1 MNFLN
6 SLRISQKLLLA
17 FAVLVVIAAGVG
29 GVTLVQLERVDTMS
43 EDSARL
49 EKVVGL
55 LGNLEQDAFAQ
66 LLSVRGL
73 LLTGDRENIA
83 KYETYGGDLAKTFD
97 HLKAAVPTAEIA
109 QGIDRLRAIVA
120 DWQQNVAQK
129 QIALMRAP
137 LTVDEARVMEAN
149 GAGEAFA
156 AKLLAEFGA
165 IQRVVDAEVA
175 RNEQAAAAAFRTTI
189 VAVIGGLVVSVLFAI
204 AAGVFLTR
212 GISRPIGLLT
222 DVMLRLSHKDYS
234 GDIPGAG
241 RRDEIGQ
248 MANTVMVFKNG
259 MIEADRLQA
268 EAQKQQEAE
277 LERGRKLQAL
287 TRDFDAEVS
296 EMMATLAAAA
306 TELQNTATSLTTL
319 AEGSSDRAVTASNT
333 SQTTS
338 HNVQMVATA
347 GTELSASIAE
357 ISRQV
362 SASNDL
368 ARKARDEAEES
379 NSAVEALVED
389 ATKIGEVITLI
400 RDIADQTNL
409 LALNATI
416 ESARAGEAGKGFA
429 VVAQEVKSLAN
440 ETSKAT
446 EDIENQVARIQER
459 TGTAVEAI
467 RSIGKRIVEMEG
479 VISTV
484 AAAVEQQDAA
494 TREISAK
501 VEEVAAATDAMAQS
515 MGAVRDSAEQTGES
529 SGDVLTTSEE
539 LSKQAEK
546 LKAAVDN
553 FLTNVR
559 AA

>member
-6 SLRISQKLLLA
+6 SLRISRKLFVA
-17 FAVLVVIAAGVG
+17 FAILVVIAAGVG
-29 GVTLVQLERVDTMS
+29 GVTLVQVKRVEAVSDDTAHL
-43 EDSARL
+43 DR
-49 EKVVGL
+49 VVGL
-55 LGNLEQDAFAQ
+55 FGDLERAAVGQ

-73 LLTGDRENIA
+73 LLTGDRDNIA
-83 KYETYGGDLAKTFD
+83 KYKGYGANLDETFAQLQKIVRNPAITRGVDSL
-97 HLKAAVPTAEIA
+97 HAV
-109 QGIDRLRAIVA
+109 LA
-120 DWQQNVAQK
+120 DWQQNVAHK
-129 QIALMRAP
+129 QIELMRAP

-156 AKLLAEFGA
+156 GKLRGA
-165 IQRVVDAEVA
+165 LKAVEAVVDAEVA
-175 RNEQAAAAAFRTTI
+175 QNDAASAAAFRTTI
-189 VAVIGGLVVSVLFAI
+189 IAVIAGLAVSVLFAV
-204 AAGVFLTR
+204 AAGFMLTR

-222 DVMLRLSHKDYS
+222 DVMLRLSHKDYA
-234 GDIPGAG
+234 GDIPGFG
-241 RRDEIGQ
+241 RGDEIGQ
-248 MANTVMVFKNG
+248 MANTVQVFKNG
-259 MIEADRLQA
+259 MIENDRLQE
-268 EAQKQQEAE
+268 EALKKQEAE

-287 TRDFDAEVS
+287 TQSFDTEVS

-306 TELQNTATSLTTL
+306 TELQGTATSLTTL
-319 AEGSSDRAVTASNT
+319 AEGSSDRAVAAANASQAT
-333 SQTTS
+333 SD
-338 HNVQMVATA
+338 NVQTVATA

-362 SASNDL
+362 ASSNDL

-379 NSAVEALVED
+379 NAAVEALVED

-459 TGTAVEAI
+459 TGTAVQAI
-467 RSIGKRIVEMEG
+467 RSISERIVEMES
-479 VISTV
+479 VVSTV
-484 AAAVEQQDAA
+484 AAAVEEQDAA

-501 VEEVAAATDAMAQS
+501 VEEVSMAADEMAHSMSAVKDA
-515 MGAVRDSAEQTGES
+515 AEQTGES

-546 LKAAVDN
+546 LKTAVDN
-553 FLTNVR
+553 FLASVR

>member
-6 SLRISQKLLLA
+6 SMRISRKLFAA
-17 FAVLVVIAAGVG
+17 FAILVVIAAGVG
-29 GVTLVQLERVDTMS
+29 GVTMVQVKQVEAVSDRSAQVQHMVDLFGQLEQ
-43 EDSARL
+43 A
-49 EKVVGL
+49 
-55 LGNLEQDAFAQ
+55 AFGQ

-83 KYETYGGDLAKTFD
+83 KFDAFGEELTGLYGKLEKVTINPQITKGLQ
-97 HLKAAVPTAEIA
+97 E
-109 QGIDRLRAIVA
+109 LRTIIG

-129 QIALMRAP
+129 QIALMRGP
-137 LTVDEARVMEAN
+137 LTVDESRVMEAN
-149 GAGEAFA
+149 GAGETFA
-156 AKLLAEFGA
+156 NKLVATMGA
-165 IQRVVDAEVA
+165 IQTVADAEVESNA
-175 RNEQAAAAAFRTTI
+175 HASAVAFRTTI
-189 VAVIGGLVVSVLFAI
+189 IAVTAGLVVSVLFAM
-204 AAGVFLTR
+204 AAGVFLSR
-212 GISRPIGLLT
+212 GISRPIELLNG
-222 DVMLRLSHKDYS
+222 VMLRLAQKDYS
-234 GDIPGAG
+234 GDIPGTG
-241 RRDEIGQ
+241 RGDEIGQ

-259 MIEADRLQA
+259 MIENDRLQE
-268 EAQKQQEAE
+268 EAQKKQEAE

-287 TRDFDAEVS
+287 TQSFDTEVS
-296 EMMATLAAAA
+296 EMMSTLAAAA
-306 TELQNTATSLTTL
+306 TELQGTATSLTTL
-319 AEGSSDRAVTASNT
+319 AEGSSDRAVTASQT
-333 SQTTS
+333 SQATS
-338 HNVQMVATA
+338 ANVQTVATA

-362 SASNDL
+362 ASSNDL

-379 NSAVEALVED
+379 NTAVEALVED
-389 ATKIGEVITLI
+389 ASKIGEVITLI

-459 TGTAVEAI
+459 TDTAVKAI
-467 RSIGKRIVEMEG
+467 RSISERIVEMES
-479 VISTV
+479 VVSTV
-484 AAAVEQQDAA
+484 AAAVEEQDAA
-494 TREISAK
+494 TREISSK
-501 VEEVAAATDAMAQS
+501 VEEVSMAADEMAQS
-515 MGAVRDSAEQTGES
+515 MSAVRDAAEQTGES

-546 LKAAVDN
+546 LKASVDN

>member
-1 MNFLN
+1 MKFLN
-6 SLRISQKLLLA
+6 NLRISQKLILA
-17 FAVLVVIAAGVG
+17 FAVLVVIAGGVG
-29 GVTLVQLERVDTMS
+29 GVTLVQLERVEAVS
-43 EDSARL
+43 ADSAHLAQVSDLFGDL
-49 EKVVGL
+49 ER
-55 LGNLEQDAFAQ
+55 DASAQ

-73 LLTGDRENIA
+73 LLTGDRDNIG
-83 KYETYGGDLAKTFD
+83 KYDSYGAALAKTFEQ
-97 HLKAAVPTAEIA
+97 LKKAVTNKDIAARV
-109 QGIDRLRAIVA
+109 DRVQALLSN
-120 DWQQNVAQK
+120 WQQTVAQK
-129 QIALMRAP
+129 QIQLMRGQ
-137 LTVDEARVMEAN
+137 LTVDEARVIEAN

-156 AKLLAEFGA
+156 AGLLAELKA
-165 IQRVVDAEVA
+165 IQGIVDAEVA
-175 RNEQAAAAAFRTTI
+175 QNERASAAAFRTTI
-189 VAVIGGLVVSVLFAI
+189 IAVIAGLVVSVLFAV
-204 AAGVFLTR
+204 AAGVFLSR

-222 DVMLRLSHKDYS
+222 DVMLRLAHKDYS
-234 GDIPGAG
+234 GDIPGSG
-241 RRDEIGQ
+241 RADEIGQ

-259 MIEADRLQA
+259 MIENDRLQE
-268 EAQKQQEAE
+268 EAQKKQEAE
-277 LERGRKLQAL
+277 LERGRKLQTL
-287 TRDFDAEVS
+287 TQDFDAEVS

-306 TELQNTATSLTTL
+306 TELQGTATSLTTL
-319 AEGSSDRAVTASNT
+319 AEGSSDRAVAAAQT
-333 SQTTS
+333 SQVTS
-338 HNVQMVATA
+338 ANVQTVATA

-362 SASNDL
+362 ASSNDL
-368 ARKARDEAEES
+368 ARRARDEAEES

-446 EDIENQVARIQER
+446 EDIENQVARIQQR
-459 TGTAVEAI
+459 TSTAVEAI
-467 RSIGKRIVEMEG
+467 RSIGQRIVEMEG

-484 AAAVEQQDAA
+484 AAAVEEQDAA

-501 VEEVAAATDAMAQS
+501 VEEVSMAADEMAQS
-515 MGAVRDSAEQTGES
+515 MSAVKDSAEQTGES

-553 FLTNVR
+553 FLTSVR

>member
-6 SLRISQKLLLA
+6 SLRISRKLFAA
-17 FAVLVVIAAGVG
+17 FVVLVVIAAGVG
-29 GVTLVQLERVDTMS
+29 GVTLVQVKQVEAVSERSAQLQHMVD
-43 EDSARL
+43 L
-49 EKVVGL
+49 FGK
-55 LGNLEQDAFAQ
+55 LEQESFGQ

-73 LLTGDRENIA
+73 LLTGDRSNIG
-83 KYETYGGDLAKTFD
+83 KFETYGADLTKTFERLQAIIKDPAIAKGLD
-97 HLKAAVPTAEIA
+97 HV
-109 QGIDRLRAIVA
+109 RAIIGN
-120 DWQQNVAQK
+120 WQQNVAHK
-129 QIALMRAP
+129 QIELMRAP

-156 AKLLAEFGA
+156 LKLLTELEA
-165 IQRVVDAEVA
+165 IQTAAETQVA
-175 RNEQAAAAAFRTTI
+175 HNAAQSALAFRTTI
-189 VAVIGGLVVSVLFAI
+189 IAVIAGLVVSVLFAV
-204 AAGVFLTR
+204 AAGFMLTR

-222 DVMLRLSHKDYS
+222 DVMLHLSQKDYA
-234 GDIPGAG
+234 GDIPGTG
-241 RRDEIGQ
+241 RGDEIGQ
-248 MANTVMVFKNG
+248 MANTVQIFKDG
-259 MIEADRLQA
+259 MIENDRLQE
-268 EAQKQQEAE
+268 EARKKQEAE

-287 TRDFDAEVS
+287 TQSFDTEVS

-306 TELQNTATSLTTL
+306 TELQGTATSLTTL
-319 AEGSSDRAVTASNT
+319 AEGSSDRAVTAASASQAT
-333 SQTTS
+333 SA
-338 HNVQMVATA
+338 NVQTVATA

-362 SASNDL
+362 AASNDL

-379 NSAVEALVED
+379 NAAVEALVED
-389 ATKIGEVITLI
+389 AAKIGEVITLI

-459 TGTAVEAI
+459 TGTAVQAI
-467 RSIGKRIVEMEG
+467 RSIGERIIEMES
-479 VISTV
+479 VVSTV
-484 AAAVEQQDAA
+484 ASAVEEQDSA

-501 VEEVAAATDAMAQS
+501 VEEVSMAADEMAQS
-515 MGAVRDSAEQTGES
+515 MSAVKDAAEQTGES